1 MFTWNTWNP
10 SSRAYLKSMG
20 SLLLWL
26 DHTLYIIILDLIH
39 PVNIVV
45 QPLSHV
51 QLFVTPWTAA
61 HQASLSF
68 TVSCSLL
75 KFMFI
80 ESVML
85 SNHLILCCPLVL
97 LLSIFPS
104 SGSFL
109 ASLLFTSGGQ
119 SIEASASVL
128 SMNIQDWVPV
138 RLIGLISLQSK
149 GLSRVFSNT
158 TIWKHQF
165 FSAQPSLWSNSHIH
179 SWLLEKPLLWLYGPL
194 SAKWYLCFLFYFI
207 LFCFLI
213 H

>member
-1 MFTWNTWNP
+1 MGLHRVIPDWINLACLHGVKESFSEDISELNFDKSAQLRGEERWMFTWNTWNS

-39 PVNIVV
+39 LVNIVV
-45 QPLSHV
+45 QPLSHA

-68 TVSCSLL
+68 TISCSLF

-85 SNHLILCCPLVL
+85 SNHLILCCPLLL

-109 ASLLFTSGGQ
+109 TSLLFTSGG
-119 SIEASASVL
+119 
-128 SMNIQDWVPV
+128 
-138 RLIGLISLQSK
+138 
-149 GLSRVFSNT
+149 
-158 TIWKHQF
+158 
-165 FSAQPSLWSNSHIH
+165 
-179 SWLLEKPLLWLYGPL
+179 
-194 SAKWYLCFLFYFI
+194 
-207 LFCFLI
+207 
-213 H
+213 